1 MKSVKFIALEIF
13 ALYSITHHNDS
24 IAVMMDFVLLPSESR
39 LLQTQQQPQNGVP
52 KRRIKFEKWEYPL

>member
-39 LLQTQQQPQNGVP
+39 LLQTHATTAS
-52 KRRIKFEKWEYPL
+52 KWCSEAAD